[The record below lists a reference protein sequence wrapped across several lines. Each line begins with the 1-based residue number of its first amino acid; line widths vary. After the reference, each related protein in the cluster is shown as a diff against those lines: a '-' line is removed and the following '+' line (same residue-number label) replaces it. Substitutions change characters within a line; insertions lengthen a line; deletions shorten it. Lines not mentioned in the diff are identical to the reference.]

1 MVIKKIKVDIEIKDN
16 KNIKIN
22 FLSITDLLNIFG
34 SIFKNLKEV
43 KNPINRIIKP
53 KTVEWIVPAK
63 INRKAKI
70 K

>member
-1 MVIKKIKVDIEIKDN
+1 MVIKKIKVDIEIEDN

-53 KTVEWIVPAK
+53 KTVE
-63 INRKAKI
+63 
-70 K
+70 